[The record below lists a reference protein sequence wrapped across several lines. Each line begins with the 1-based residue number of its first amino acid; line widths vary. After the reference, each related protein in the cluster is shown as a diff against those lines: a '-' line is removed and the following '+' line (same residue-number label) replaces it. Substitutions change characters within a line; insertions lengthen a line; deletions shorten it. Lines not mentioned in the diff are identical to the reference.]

1 MCYPENSCYAII
13 NHIRYVIPFANA
25 QMYADDMNLKALT
38 NTDFQI
44 KSIGTFG
51 TNIDNYSRKITKLL
65 YYNSFLQQFFGI
77 DSTSNN
83 YITY

>member
-1 MCYPENSCYAII
+1 
-13 NHIRYVIPFANA
+13 
-25 QMYADDMNLKALT
+25 MNLKALT

-77 DSTSNN
+77 DGTSDN